1 MVSRARLRPV
11 CLLHP
16 QMWSLG
22 FHPMS
27 EKHYAVGCRDPADG
41 TAGKRIRKTAVC
53 CGALSARR
61 SMETSAAMSW
71 DAATLALARHFCH
84 FTTDCQ
90 DRDVQQ
96 QDMPAPA
103 R

>member
-1 MVSRARLRPV
+1 MVSGARLRPV

-22 FHPMS
+22 FHPMMS
-27 EKHYAVGCRDPADG
+27 EKHYAVCCRRDPADG
-41 TAGKRIRKTAVC
+41 TAGKRIRQTAVC

-61 SMETSAAMSW
+61 FMETSAAMSW
-71 DAATLALARHFCH
+71 DAVTLALARRFCH

-90 DRDVQQ
+90 DHNVQQ
-96 QDMPAPA
+96 
-103 R
+103 